1 MQSSLPLCREFFEK
15 ITAYLDYHD
24 FRLTITANQ
33 PSITLPYYVDQKAH
47 SIELVIFK
55 TTFLSLFQEAH
66 TYFNK
71 TFSDQSGISNENIY
85 YMTVGFLLTT
95 PENKTVYNV
104 HEDLLKGYFQD
115 NSVLVIPDLLV
126 KEVRLIQRLLCSSNN
141 RINKS
146 SSLWILY
153 RKLFVLSLDA
163 NTLVLPDILFVF
175 HSSGSQH
182 FSNYYCWNTAR
193 WFYDNLPYNK
203 RIELFNLTKRFC
215 FQNVK
220 DCSSW
225 SALAYMVCQQEEKK
239 TDNIRDFQRLTS
251 SFNVPFKINKVDLNF
266 QVQPADA
273 FTQEL
278 VKWIDRTY
286 AADWPPYLCLLQI
299 TKFNIT
305 LRIEMDSVLL
315 TWRNEILNFEENSGH
330 IKMIN
335 NTPIVAEKF
344 SNDLLTSVNF
354 AHFGYKKLFLNK
366 FLDKNKKEQSDS

>member
-1 MQSSLPLCREFFEK
+1 
-15 ITAYLDYHD
+15 
-24 FRLTITANQ
+24 
-33 PSITLPYYVDQKAH
+33 
-47 SIELVIFK
+47 
-55 TTFLSLFQEAH
+55 
-66 TYFNK
+66 
-71 TFSDQSGISNENIY
+71 
-85 YMTVGFLLTT
+85 
-95 PENKTVYNV
+95 
-104 HEDLLKGYFQD
+104 
-115 NSVLVIPDLLV
+115 
-126 KEVRLIQRLLCSSNN
+126 
-141 RINKS
+141 
-146 SSLWILY
+146 
-153 RKLFVLSLDA
+153 
-163 NTLVLPDILFVF
+163 
-175 HSSGSQH
+175 
-182 FSNYYCWNTAR
+182 
-193 WFYDNLPYNK
+193 
-203 RIELFNLTKRFC
+203 
-215 FQNVK
+215 
-220 DCSSW
+220 
-225 SALAYMVCQQEEKK
+225 MVCQQEEKK

-335 NTPIVAEKF
+335 NTPIVPEKF